1 MKTSL
6 LFLLMT
12 VPSVAFSQNTFKAKI
27 VNEKTDKPLVGATV
41 YIPDLKLGA
50 ISDLKGLVEIKNIP
64 NGKYEIRFLLVG
76 YETLTHNFSFPL
88 SEENAENKENGE
100 HEENEEN
107 EEHEIHEEN
116 GIIEVPLG
124 EEGVESKEVIV
135 SATRTETRIQD
146 TPVRVQVLGP
156 EEMAEHI
163 DMNPGNVTDLL
174 GETPGIRLQQTSSTS
189 GNMVFRIQ
197 GLPGSYTALYK
208 DGLPLYS
215 GFSSGLSLLQIP
227 PLDLQQVEVV
237 KGPSSTLYG
246 GGAIA
251 GLVDLISKVPGEKP
265 DLSFLINQ
273 TQKGG
278 TNLSG
283 YYSARDK
290 TVGITFLADYNL
302 QKPVDVDHDG
312 FTDIPK
318 YNQLNISPKLF
329 YYFDNLTNLSAGVSY
344 STDNREGGDL
354 IAIEN
359 GPSPGHTYINRNK
372 TTRLVT
378 TLTFNKT
385 FSGGSLLAFKNSTSN
400 FTRDIQV
407 PSAFFDGNQFSSYS
421 ELSYLLKAES
431 NRLVIGANLT
441 TDRFKQQNDTALPEF
456 NYNYYTLGIFALDD
470 WNVTRQLIVEAGLRT
485 DYQNKYKAFVLPQAF
500 LLYKFTDNFYARA
513 GGGFGYKVPN
523 VFTAEVADEAELTA
537 FSNVRPLGSNVKAEK
552 STGLSLDFNYH
563 SLLLDKL
570 LVTIDQAFYY
580 TKVTDP
586 LTLNVENLFGK
597 DSLASNV
604 IIYYNSPSP
613 LQARGFDTNIQL
625 NLEDFELYFD
635 YTYTDAM
642 MGSSFLELTPKNS
655 LYITLTYEKEDDW
668 RTGIEAFYTG
678 RQYLNGGNESPNYWT
693 VGVMVQKYF
702 EHFSVVANVENM
714 FDVRQSRFGRIVC
727 PPYTNPTFAQIYAPL
742 DGMVANVAIK
752 INI

>member
-27 VNEKTDKPLVGATV
+27 VYEKTDKPLVGATV

-702 EHFSVVANVENM
+702 EHF
-714 FDVRQSRFGRIVC
+714 
-727 PPYTNPTFAQIYAPL
+727 
-742 DGMVANVAIK
+742 
-752 INI
+752 

>member
-1 MKTSL
+1 MIKTSL
-6 LFLLMT
+6 LIFLLT
-12 VPSVAFSQNTFKAKI
+12 VPSIAFSQNIFKARI
-27 VNEKTDKPLVGATV
+27 VNEKTDRPLVGVTV

-50 ISDLKGLVEIKNIP
+50 VSDLKGLVEIKNIP
-64 NGKYEIRFLLVG
+64 NSKYEVRFLMVG
-76 YETLTHNFSFPL
+76 YEKLTHEFSFPI
-88 SEENAENKENGE
+88 SVEGKENQEHQEHEEN
-100 HEENEEN
+100 EENEEN
-107 EEHEIHEEN
+107 EEHEIHVEN
-116 GIIEVPLG
+116 GIIEIPLE
-124 EEGVESKEVIV
+124 EEGIESKEVIV
-135 SATRTETRIQD
+135 SATRTEIRIQD

-174 GETPGIRLQQTSSTS
+174 GETPGIRLQQTSAAT

-197 GLPGSYTALYK
+197 GLPGRYTALYK

-265 DLSFLINQ
+265 DLSFLVNQ

-283 YYSARDK
+283 YYSGRNK
-290 TVGITFLADYNL
+290 NVGITFLADYNL
-302 QKPVDVDHDG
+302 QRPVDVDHDG

-318 YNQLNISPKLF
+318 FNQLNLSPRLF
-329 YYFDNLTNLSAGVSY
+329 YYFDNSTDLSAGVSY

-354 IAIEN
+354 IAIED
-359 GPSPGHTYINRNK
+359 GPSLGHTYINQNK
-372 TTRLVT
+372 STRVVT

-385 FSGGSLLAFKNSTSN
+385 FSGGNLLAFKNSTSS

-407 PSAFFDGNQFSSYS
+407 PSAYFDGNQFSSYS
-421 ELSYLLKAES
+421 ELSYLMKSES
-431 NRLVIGANLT
+431 NRLVFGGNLT
-441 TDRFKQQNDTALPEF
+441 TDRFKQLNNSTPPEF

-470 WNVTRQLIVEAGLRT
+470 WDITRQLILEGGLRT

-500 LLYKFTDNFYARA
+500 LLYKFTGNFYARA
-513 GGGFGYKVPN
+513 GGGFGYKIPN
-523 VFTAEVADEAELTA
+523 VFTAEVADEAGLTA
-537 FSNVRPLGSNVKAEK
+537 YSNVRPLPDNIKAEK

-563 SLLLDKL
+563 SLLWDKL
-570 LVTIDQAFYY
+570 LFTIDQAFYY

-586 LTLNVENLFGK
+586 LTLNE

-613 LQARGFDTNIQL
+613 LQARGFDTNIKL

-642 MGSSFLELTPKNS
+642 VGSSFLELTPKNS

-668 RTGIEAFYTG
+668 RAGIEAFYTG
-678 RQYLNGGNESPNYWT
+678 RQYLNGGIESHNYW
-693 VGVMVQKYF
+693 VSGVMVQKYF
-702 EHFSVVANVENM
+702 PHFSVVANVENM
-714 FDVRQSRFGRIVC
+714 FDLRQSRFGPIVY
-727 PPYTNPTFAQIYAPL
+727 PPYTNPTFAQIYASL
-742 DGMVANVAIK
+742 DGMVANVAVK
-752 INI
+752 INL